1 MAIQRTT
8 GFISQNFS
16 IIYHCST
23 FPQKTFCLKKMVGYQ
38 LANFVPRRFLSS
50 KGNLVCLLRKCFYC
64 YIDLLFATFYCHNRA
79 NFLAKSQK
87 CQTKKISRWL
97 RPILWKPKDG
107 LLTSSHDSKHS
118 KKIHYLIGQ
127 AFKNHV
133 YKVATL
139 VLKNQ
144 PLAKSS
150 WVRRKET
157 LAKISYVNSF
167 NYKTHHLI
175 TQVTWHILSKFITLQ
190 EKGALMRFNC
200 HGSKG
205 WLPS

>member
-1 MAIQRTT
+1 
-8 GFISQNFS
+8 
-16 IIYHCST
+16 
-23 FPQKTFCLKKMVGYQ
+23 MVGYQ
-38 LANFVPRRFLSS
+38 LANFVPGRFLSS

-79 NFLAKSQK
+79 NFLAKSQI

-144 PLAKSS
+144 PQMFKASNWSTKRLLGGGHKRTWIKNPITYTTFFQEKHHKGPDTILGKTSFYPWRARFSGKPFVILLRKSF
-150 WVRRKET
+150 
-157 LAKISYVNSF
+157 YP
-167 NYKTHHLI
+167 YKTTKKVLI
-175 TQVTWHILSKFITLQ
+175 VYYTTECYIKVIG
-190 EKGALMRFNC
+190 EA
-200 HGSKG
+200 
-205 WLPS
+205 